1 MQGIKNDKISRI
13 KRTHT
18 LPHVT
23 LTPQISLKIVSLP
36 SFLPSP
42 LTHRWCTG
50 TAASSHTSLT
60 TDWRFREEHCWQQQR
75 VPFVWIFDRDYCWF
89 CLICLHFF
97 VFSHSSLFFSPP
109 LSFYLSHHSYPAL
122 HRFLPSPLSLS
133 SSSSLFH
140 FITLSP
146 SLSLTLSFYPSL
158 FNSWLP
164 WRQTIVRG
172 RCCCCRG
179 RRQRQHISF
188 SEVLPSFKL

>member
-89 CLICLHFF
+89 CLICLHFLRSPHTVHSF
-97 VFSHSSLFFSPP
+97 FLPLFYFTYLITLTLPSIAFSLPLYLYPP
-109 LSFYLSHHSYPAL
+109 PYLSFTS
-122 HRFLPSPLSLS
+122 
-133 SSSSLFH
+133 
-140 FITLSP
+140 
-146 SLSLTLSFYPSL
+146 
-158 FNSWLP
+158 
-164 WRQTIVRG
+164 
-172 RCCCCRG
+172 
-179 RRQRQHISF
+179 
-188 SEVLPSFKL
+188 